1 MNIKP
6 IMRMPFWLP
15 TLGLVAIVLGGV
27 ALIRSPQITSASSP
41 SFNALVHWRDRGH
54 DWLVVADGPADQL
67 VVYNAVDGH
76 PLRRFKV
83 THGLQ
88 DVDALVQRDGQ
99 LFVVDDDGELDELR
113 LPQLQV
119 ASASHP

>member
-1 MNIKP
+1 MNITAN
-6 IMRMPFWLP
+6 MRIPSWLP
-15 TLGLVAIVLGGV
+15 ALGLVAIAFAGV
-27 ALIRSPQITSASSP
+27 ALIRAPQSTSAASP

-76 PLRRFKV
+76 PLRRLKV
-83 THGLQ
+83 AHGLQ